1 MKITDQEN
9 STPTNVFYPV
19 GAAYKDATSSV
30 PIEAGS
36 QSITVQVSV
45 VYALNS

>member
-1 MKITDQEN
+1 VKITDQEN
-9 STPTNVFYPV
+9 STPTNVFYPQGV
-19 GAAYKDATSSV
+19 AFKATSSSV